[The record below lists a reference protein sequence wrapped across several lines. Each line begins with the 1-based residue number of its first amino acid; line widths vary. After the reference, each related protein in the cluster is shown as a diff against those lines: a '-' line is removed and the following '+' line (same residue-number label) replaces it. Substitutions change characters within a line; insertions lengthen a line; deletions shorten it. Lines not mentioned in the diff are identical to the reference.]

1 MLRRHPCLSTTLSH
15 TYSFACKA
23 RNASTHAL
31 VAVPQPAPRPSKGA
45 RGVKARWTE
54 ADLEKLKFLGNIMI
68 QTKKLPR
75 TSDYMQAMATLPH
88 RSYGA
93 ITTKFRQL
101 YVEKHPVRKS
111 HERPRWSA
119 EEDDALMTGVVIYG
133 ASNWKHIS
141 SFVRTRTPALC
152 YGRFQRMRDPI
163 IGLSLPQNYWIR
175 KHSAKIQ
182 QTGLE
187 KISHDTPGAGSVYG
201 EILRQQYKMM
211 QSSKNDPDGDTD
223 GTTVPMVTP
232 VDDSLMRAPFTKAE
246 DELILRLFRQ
256 YGSRWMLIANLVN
269 AYNQCGSKDKLAP
282 SQLRSQIRI
291 SQRFRAIAPA
301 TLNMLDT
308 QTIRKKNKTRK
319 RWTPEEDRKLHTA
332 VKAALS
338 DRAKNFSW
346 AQVVRRMD
354 STRTV
359 LQCRMR
365 WVEFSGSHL
374 EHRLFTEAED
384 KLMWP
389 FAIAGSFNSLATDD
403 NRTYTTEA
411 DFTLESGKKVK
422 LNLALIVS
430 TSLAHRSSVAVH
442 YRIVRLQRGIKW
454 LRDVARVERPQDHFQ
469 LVHRLA
475 SSPIMFRVGKPK

>member
-1 MLRRHPCLSTTLSH
+1 MLRRHPCLLTTLSQ

-23 RNASTHAL
+23 RHTSTHAL
-31 VAVPQPAPRPSKGA
+31 VAVPQPAPRATKGA
-45 RGVKARWTE
+45 RGIKAPWTE
-54 ADLEKLKFLGNIMI
+54 ADLEKLKFLGSTMI
-68 QTKKLPR
+68 QTGKLPR
-75 TSDYMQAMATLPH
+75 TSDFIQAMDILPH
-88 RSYGA
+88 RSYAA
-93 ITTKFRQL
+93 IVTKFRQL

-119 EEDDALMTGVVIYG
+119 EEDDALMTGVVLYG
-133 ASNWKHIS
+133 ASNWKSIA

-152 YGRFQRMRDPI
+152 YARFQRMQDPI
-163 IGLSLPQNYWIR
+163 IGLNLPQNYWIR

-182 QTGLE
+182 RGLD
-187 KISHDTPGAGSVYG
+187 KISHDTLGGGSVYG

-211 QSSKNDPDGDTD
+211 QSSKVEPAVDTVEN
-223 GTTVPMVTP
+223 TESTVTP
-232 VDDSLMRAPFTKAE
+232 VDNSLMRAPFTKAE

-269 AYNQCGSKDKLAP
+269 AFNQRAAKDKLPP

-291 SQRFRAIAPA
+291 SQRFRAIVRA
-301 TLNMLDT
+301 TSLDT
-308 QTIRKKNKTRK
+308 QNKRKKNNTRQ
-319 RWTPEEDRKLHTA
+319 RWTPEEDQKLHTA
-332 VKAALS
+332 VMAALS
-338 DRAKNFSW
+338 DRTKNFSW
-346 AQVVRRMD
+346 AQVARRMGT
-354 STRTV
+354 TRTV

-374 EHRLFTEAED
+374 EHTLFTEAED

-389 FAIAGSFNSLATDD
+389 FAIAGSTNSLATDD

-411 DFTLESGKKVK
+411 DFTLESGKTVK

-430 TSLAHRSSVAVH
+430 SNLAHRSSVAVH

-454 LRDVARVERPQDHFQ
+454 LRDVAKVERPQDHFQ

-475 SSPIMFRVGKPK
+475 SSPMLFRVGKPK